1 AILLPAESPKKGP
14 KKVASSISSLPT
26 AALKLELS
34 ISLRL
39 GSQTLKK
46 QKTGMTPG
54 TLNKYSGN
62 SDLVDITELGET
74 PLVKKPKLSRPG
86 PEFWP
91 SVPSADAWLLYIE
104 AFPIHWCK
112 AS

>member
-1 AILLPAESPKKGP
+1 MKGP

-39 GSQTLKK
+39 GSQTVKK
-46 QKTGMTPG
+46 QKTGVTAG
-54 TLNKYSGN
+54 TLNKFSDN
-62 SDLVDITELGET
+62 RDLVDTTELGET
-74 PLVKKPKLSRPG
+74 PLVKKPKLTRPG

-91 SVPSADAWLLYIE
+91 SVPSADARLL
-104 AFPIHWCK
+104 H
-112 AS
+112 S